1 MDLLLPTYPP
11 STNQKPFPSSRMKQP
26 QDSPWLDGIVTGH
39 RCHQPHQP
47 LLLSITSLKLLL
59 PRHDFW
65 STWWLLYNQRLLST
79 ISGFPGFQ
87 RWNLHTQECLSSS
100 SSCVFFCSFFLRKYG
115 DQWPFPPNKL
125 IQISRSLDPR
135 SAADAQSTLQALGW
149 KFPAPMAMAPNHLH
163 TGKLLG
169 LKQQKMVH
177 LCHKQ

>member
-1 MDLLLPTYPP
+1 MVV
-11 STNQKPFPSSRMKQP
+11 FWF
-26 QDSPWLDGIVTGH
+26 PWLSEIESSYSRLKNV
-39 RCHQPHQP
+39 HQAEAC
-47 LLLSITSLKLLL
+47 
-59 PRHDFW
+59 F
-65 STWWLLYNQRLLST
+65 Y
-79 ISGFPGFQ
+79 
-87 RWNLHTQECLSSS
+87 
-100 SSCVFFCSFFLRKYG
+100 CSFFLGKYG